1 MCSQRRHRLH
11 SAACQNP
18 LRGSRVESPDIQDLD
33 DGEVGDDH
41 EVGDND
47 DDHDKEDDHDDHSG
61 LHVRWKIG

>member
-1 MCSQRRHRLH
+1 MELPG
-11 SAACQNP
+11 N
-18 LRGSRVESPDIQDLD
+18 QDHD
-33 DGEVGDDH
+33 DDEVDDDH

>member
-1 MCSQRRHRLH
+1 M
-11 SAACQNP
+11 
-18 LRGSRVESPDIQDLD
+18 ESPDIQDLD